1 MSTTGAGGNAVGAV
15 LAQLRPL
22 VDELMGVD
30 LGDVDGA
37 SGPAVHAELARLVG
51 QVQTVAG
58 RVLARV
64 EADGRWQAGGARS
77 FGEWVARR
85 EGSSVGAARRAA
97 TLGRALDEQLPA
109 TRVAVARGEVTVEHA
124 QLLAAAATSSPQRA
138 AALASEDSRVNEA
151 ALLER
156 ARLEGADRFKRTVA
170 AWAASVDGAAA
181 EKEHQAAAAKEHF
194 TLTPRAD
201 GVAFQGFLTHEHGEV
216 LFTALRAVAGVPAAE
231 DPRSREQRQAA
242 ALVDAARLILD
253 RGLVGSGQGVRPH
266 ISVHVSWDAFLGQ
279 VRSALA
285 ADLAAGASTDWL
297 PAEWTGEGAGPGQA
311 ARAGEGAGP
320 GQAVRVGEGA
330 EAESTRDRAWARSIT
345 VVPPAELDSRTPL
358 PRSILDRLAC
368 DSEIS
373 RIVFGP
379 ESEVLDLG
387 RSQRTYTG
395 QHRRAVIARDRE
407 CQYPGCSAP
416 PNLSEVH
423 HIRWWARDHGE
434 TSVEGG
440 VLLCWH
446 HHELVHQRN
455 LSITRAGGTWAF
467 ARPDGRPVE
476 GRPSGGGPPGPH
488 PDGGPPGPHPDGG
501 PPGPSPDG
509 SGRMDAVQAE
519 LALAG

>member
-1 MSTTGAGGNAVGAV
+1 MAGTGGAGSAVGAV
-15 LAQLRPL
+15 LARLRP
-22 VDELMGVD
+22 VVEELAAVD
-30 LGDVDGA
+30 LSDVDGA
-37 SGPAVHAELARLVG
+37 SGPVVHAELARLVG
-51 QVQTVAG
+51 QVQFVAG

-97 TLGRALDEQLPA
+97 TLGRALDEQLPG
-109 TRVAVARGEVTVEHA
+109 TREAVARGEVTVEHA
-124 QLLAAAATSSPQRA
+124 QLLASAAASSPERA
-138 AALASEDSRVNEA
+138 AVLRSGNARVNEA

-170 AWAASVDGAAA
+170 SWATMVDNAAA
-181 EKEHQAAAAKEHF
+181 EKEHQAATAKEHF
-194 TLTPRAD
+194 TLTPRPD
-201 GVAFQGFLTHEHGEV
+201 GVAFTGFLTHEHGEV
-216 LFTALRAVAGVPAAE
+216 LFTALKAVAGVPAA
-231 DPRSREQRQAA
+231 DDSRSREQRQAA
-242 ALVDAARLILD
+242 ALVDAARLVLD
-253 RGLVGSGQGVRPH
+253 RGLVGAGQGVRPH
-266 ISVHVSWDAFLGQ
+266 ISVHVTWDAFLGQ

-285 ADLAAGASTDWL
+285 TDLATGADTRWL
-297 PAEWTGEGAGPGQA
+297 PAEWTGMGAAGDAGRVDRAGQA
-311 ARAGEGAGP
+311 GQPRA
-320 GQAVRVGEGA
+320 
-330 EAESTRDRAWARSIT
+330 IT

-379 ESEVLDLG
+379 ASEVLDLG

-416 PNLSEVH
+416 PHLSEVH
-423 HIRWWARDHGE
+423 HIRWWSRDHGE

-455 LSITRAGGTWAF
+455 LSITRAEGAWQFT
-467 ARPDGRPVE
+467 RPDGRSVGARPPE
-476 GRPSGGGPPGPH
+476 DGRPGRQQGGSPGSREPAEASQ
-488 PDGGPPGPHPDGG
+488 G
-501 PPGPSPDG
+501 
-509 SGRMDAVQAE
+509 E
-519 LALAG
+519 LALVG

>member
-1 MSTTGAGGNAVGAV
+1 MAGTGVAGTAAGAV
-15 LAQLRPL
+15 VARLRVL
-22 VDELMGVD
+22 VDELAGVD
-30 LGDVDGA
+30 LSDVDGA
-37 SGPAVHAELARLVG
+37 SGPALHAELARLAG
-51 QVQTVAG
+51 QVQVVAG

-85 EGSSVGAARRAA
+85 EGTSVGAARRAV
-97 TLGRALDEQLPA
+97 TLGRALDEQLPG

-124 QLLAAAATSSPQRA
+124 QLLASAAASSPERA
-138 AALASEDSRVNEA
+138 AVLRSEDARVNEA

-170 AWAASVDGAAA
+170 SWATMVDNAAA
-181 EKEHQAAAAKEHF
+181 EKEHQAAVAKEHF
-194 TLTPRAD
+194 TLTPRPD
-201 GVAFQGFLTHEHGEV
+201 GVAFTGFLTHEHGEV
-216 LFTALRAVAGVPAAE
+216 LFTALKAVAGVPAA
-231 DPRSREQRQAA
+231 DDARSREQRQAA
-242 ALVDAARLILD
+242 ALVDAARLVLD
-253 RGLVGSGQGVRPH
+253 RGLVGAGQGVRPH
-266 ISVHVSWDAFLGQ
+266 INVHVSWESFLGQ

-285 ADLAAGASTDWL
+285 ADLSAGADTGWL
-297 PAEWTGEGAGPGQA
+297 PAEWTATVTDTASAGTANAGTANAGTASTTGMDGRMDGQ
-311 ARAGEGAGP
+311 
-320 GQAVRVGEGA
+320 
-330 EAESTRDRAWARSIT
+330 TIT

-423 HIRWWARDHGE
+423 HIRWWGRDHGE
-434 TSVEGG
+434 TSVAGG

-446 HHELVHQRN
+446 HHAHVHQRN
-455 LSITRAGGTWAF
+455 LTITR
-467 ARPDGRPVE
+467 VE
-476 GRPSGGGPPGPH
+476 GRWEFTRADGRAVESRPPGQGPPDGPL
-488 PDGGPPGPHPDGG
+488 GAPPGA
-501 PPGPSPDG
+501 PPGDEERFEP
-509 SGRMDAVQAE
+509 VQAQ
-519 LALAG
+519 LALVG